1 MSRFM
6 FRSLSRGIIIGGVVS
21 CVINTASADQIKNPV
36 AVFAG
41 LDKITG
47 RIVSFEVSV
56 GETVQFGTLQMT
68 PRVCYTR
75 PATEE
80 PNTTA
85 FLEADEITLDSKRK
99 RIFTGWMFAASPG
112 LHGIEHPIYDIWL
125 TDCKG
130 GTEVIKSAPKAE
142 ASEGTEEDGAVEPA
156 PQNIAPQ
163 QYRNRVEPSP
173 DDEDN
178 PREIIPEDSDIL
190 YDGQE

>member
-1 MSRFM
+1 MLRFIYH
-6 FRSLSRGIIIGGVVS
+6 GIIIGGV
-21 CVINTASADQIKNPV
+21 ASSMAVPALADQIKNPI
-36 AVFAG
+36 AIFAG

-75 PATEE
+75 PPTEE

-85 FLEADEITLDSKRK
+85 FLEADEITLSSERK

-130 GTEVIKSAPKAE
+130 GTEIIKSNPEATMEPEEAE
-142 ASEGTEEDGAVEPA
+142 GSAGSVPQNLTPPA
-156 PQNIAPQ
+156 PQRQIQ
-163 QYRNRVEPSP
+163 P
-173 DDEDN
+173 DDEEVE
-178 PREIIPEDSDIL
+178 RESIVEDADIL
-190 YDGQE
+190 YEGQEF